1 MADTLVHR
9 TPIKQALLN
18 LMPPGMLDLLA
29 ITDCDDGA
37 MRDMRIEED
46 PDDSTMV
53 RVSSMVKRTALETK
67 GWTGFNSSQL

>member
-1 MADTLVHR
+1 
-9 TPIKQALLN
+9 
-18 LMPPGMLDLLA
+18 MPPGMLDLLA

-53 RVSSMVKRTALETK
+53 KRTALETK